1 MDQRPVVGGRRASG
15 RRRVRGQRGFFRG
28 ARRSGGSGRG
38 SATRPDAA
46 LADELGWDAAVARL
60 IRAGHRLGDVTAY
73 TLTQAQAF
81 LDVDGQIERQQLAQL
96 LGIHAVAA
104 QGEKRGIEQ
113 LQRDLLKD

>member
-1 MDQRPVVGGRRASG
+1 
-15 RRRVRGQRGFFRG
+15 
-28 ARRSGGSGRG
+28 
-38 SATRPDAA
+38 
-46 LADELGWDAAVARL
+46 
-60 IRAGHRLGDVTAY
+60 LGDVMAY

-81 LDVDGQIERQQLAQL
+81 LDADGQIERQQLAQL

>member
-1 MDQRPVVGGRRASG
+1 MG
-15 RRRVRGQRGFFRG
+15 
-28 ARRSGGSGRG
+28 
-38 SATRPDAA
+38 
-46 LADELGWDAAVARL
+46 
-60 IRAGHRLGDVTAY
+60 Y

-81 LDVDGQIERQQLAQL
+81 LDADGQLERQQLAQLLGVVAGHRPGDVMAYTLWGAQAFLDADGQIERQQLAQL

>member
-1 MDQRPVVGGRRASG
+1 ML
-15 RRRVRGQRGFFRG
+15 FR
-28 ARRSGGSGRG
+28 S
-38 SATRPDAA
+38 
-46 LADELGWDAAVARL
+46 L
-60 IRAGHRLGDVTAY
+60 IRAGHRLGDVMAY

-81 LDVDGQIERQQLAQL
+81 LDADGQIERQQLAQL